1 MKRQMI
7 TIASTLVA
15 TLLSASIVQ
24 AQTQATP
31 AVHKTKKAK
40 KLAAKAAKKAIGK
53 QRVSVNFTTPPAA
66 PPTVA
71 QQKQSLAKAAPGRAA
86 VSPMSQQRP
95 PQEQYIPPVNEKWV
109 ANPPQ
114 PHPLP
119 KTAPKRPAIVVQPKA
134 SPNVYAQNREQNQN
148 GYQNSA
154 ATAETYDTAPDLDA
168 QEGML
173 RASTHYR
180 QPVAHRDFTIIPF
193 AAGGYSTFQ
202 LSGNSNASTS
212 NQSNTGTMDYAGGV
226 LAEFEWGHIGM
237 QTGLVYMNEST
248 KLQASQVYSDGT
260 KDSAT
265 GTESI
270 HYIGVPLLAKLTSGR
285 HGQVRVS
292 AKAGVIPV
300 FESAGTYDGS
310 VTRTNPDGTSQ
321 SSSTSDSSNDSLRS
335 VNAIAQA
342 GAGIEIPLT
351 DLVDLRIEGVYNR
364 SLMSIENDSSTTKTY
379 SQSFQG
385 MVGFGIGI

>member
-15 TLLSASIVQ
+15 TLLSGSIVQ
-24 AQTQATP
+24 AQTTATP
-31 AVHKTKKAK
+31 IAHKAK
-40 KLAAKAAKKAIGK
+40 KVKKVAAKAAKKIAK

-66 PPTVA
+66 APTQA
-71 QQKQSLAKAAPGRAA
+71 QRMQQLAKATPGHSA
-86 VSPMSQQRP
+86 VPSMSQQQQP
-95 PQEQYIPPVNEKWV
+95 APFIPAVNEKWV

-134 SPNVYAQNREQNQN
+134 SPNLYAQSQQRAQHNE
-148 GYQNSA
+148 YQNSA

-202 LSGNSNASTS
+202 LSGNSNSASS
-212 NQSNTGTMDYAGGV
+212 NQQNTGTMDYAGGV

-237 QTGLVYMNEST
+237 QTGLVYMTESSKVT
-248 KLQASQVYSDGT
+248 ANLAYADGT
-260 KDSAT
+260 RDAAT
-265 GTESI
+265 GSESI
-270 HYIGVPLLAKLTSGR
+270 HFIGVPLLAKLTSGR
-285 HGQVRVS
+285 HGQVRFS

-300 FESAGTYDGS
+300 FESAGS
-310 VTRTNPDGTSQ
+310 VDVSTTRTYPDGTTQ
-321 SSSTSDSSNDSLRS
+321 TGSSSDSSSDTLRS
-335 VNAIAQA
+335 VNALVQA

-351 DLVDLRIEGVYNR
+351 DTVDLRIEGVYNR
-364 SLMSIENDSSTTKTY
+364 SLMSLENDSSTTKTY
-379 SQSFQG
+379 SQSYQG
-385 MVGFGIGI
+385 IIGFGVGI